1 MNTPQVVDLNESIR
15 QTAEMAQ
22 TQFHPNGIQLDL
34 RLSAK
39 SPRVLAPPDTLT
51 QALLNLVADAIDAM
65 SSVGTE
71 GTIRIT
77 SAVIRNHVLVAVV
90 DDAPMASIADHCRL
104 SSSRNMIREI
114 GGDVWVS
121 RGEAC
126 GTTFII
132 DLPAA
137 SVN

>member
-1 MNTPQVVDLNESIR
+1 MNTPQVIDLNESIR

-34 RLSAK
+34 RLSEK
-39 SPRVLAPPDTLT
+39 SPHVMADPATLT
-51 QALLNLVADAIDAM
+51 QALLNLVADAIEAI
-65 SSVGTE
+65 SSVGSE

-77 SAVIRNHVLVAVV
+77 SAVIHNHVLVAVI
-90 DDAPMASIADHCRL
+90 DDAPMANIDDHCRIT
-104 SSSRNMIREI
+104 SCRTMIREI

-121 RGEAC
+121 RGEAS

-132 DLPAA
+132 DLPSA
-137 SVN
+137 SVH